1 MLVHTVITII
11 TCFCL
16 IGSLSSWLGLVGWGW
31 SIKESGRRKRSE
43 RAVGETAPLK
53 AADCPACQ
61 AAAAKA
67 AEASP
72 PAPPRLEQ
80 KRGRRRSV
88 DTSSHY
94 CPKEQCAYYG
104 WVGLG
109 NIRANGHPHGSRW
122 RQLECRVCHTYF
134 METVNTIFY
143 RKRVPAE
150 RIWQVLTALAEGL
163 GIRATARVFNL
174 DPNTVE
180 AWLHQAGQQ
189 MTAVSHYLIHDLH
202 LTQVQVDE
210 LWALL
215 GQREMDEAGQRRQH
229 SKRWIWTGM
238 DPVSKLWLAYV
249 VGDRSQEYAQLLI
262 HAILLLLAPGCLPLF
277 ISDQWSAY
285 GAALLTHFGHWVQ
298 LPRRGARGPLPK
310 PRWLP
315 QPQLLYAQLVKQRL
329 KGRVV
334 AVSHRVVYG
343 SLNAVEA
350 VLQQSVGQVINTA
363 FMERLNLSIRQHV
376 AALGRKATT
385 LAKGEVGLADLL
397 ALYQAYY
404 NFCLPHS
411 ALRLPLPQPLP
422 TNGTG
427 SPKKWLPCTPAMA
440 AALTD
445 HLWSM
450 EELLLFRVPPWP
462 QCQPVPGS

>member
-1 MLVHTVITII
+1 MLVHTVILMI

-16 IGSLSSWLGLVGWGW
+16 ISSLFSWLAIVGWHW
-31 SIKESGRRKRSE
+31 SVQVSGSRKRSE
-43 RAVGETAPLK
+43 RAVGATAPLK
-53 AADCPACQ
+53 AAECPACQ
-61 AAAAKA
+61 AAAALA
-67 AEASP
+67 AEARP
-72 PAPPRLEQ
+72 LPPPRIEQ
-80 KRGRRRSV
+80 KRGRRRCV

-94 CPKEQCAYYG
+94 CPNRECAYRG
-104 WVGLG
+104 WLGLG
-109 NIRANGHPHGSRW
+109 NIRSNGHPHSSRW
-122 RQLECRVCHTYF
+122 RQLECTVCHAYF

-150 RIWQVLTALAEGL
+150 LIWQVLTALAEGL
-163 GIRATARVFNL
+163 GIRATARVFDL

-180 AWLHQAGQQ
+180 GWLRQAGQQ

-215 GQREMDEAGQRRQH
+215 GQREIDEDGQRTQRG
-229 SKRWIWTGM
+229 KRWIWTGM
-238 DPVSKLWLAYV
+238 DPVSKLWLVYV
-249 VGDRSQEYAQLLI
+249 IGDRSQHYAQLLI
-262 HAILLLLAPGCLPLF
+262 HAIVLLLAPGCVPLF

-285 GAALLTHFGHWVQ
+285 GAALLTHFGHWVHQ
-298 LPRRGARGPLPK
+298 PRRGARGPLPK

-315 QPQLLYAQLVKQRL
+315 LPQLLYAQLVKQRL

-334 AVSHRVVYG
+334 AVSHRVIYG
-343 SLNAVEA
+343 SLASVES
-350 VLQQSVGQVINTA
+350 VLRQSVGQVINTA

-404 NFCLPHS
+404 NFSLPHS

-422 TNGTG
+422 TKGTG
-427 SPKKWLPCTPAMA
+427 SPKQWLPATPAMA

-445 HLWSM
+445 HVWTM
-450 EELLLFRVPPWP
+450 EALLLFRVPPWP
-462 QCQPVPGS
+462 QCQPAPG

>member
-1 MLVHTVITII
+1 MLVHTVILII
-11 TCFCL
+11 TCFWL
-16 IGSLSSWLGLVGWGW
+16 IGSLSNWLALVEWRW
-31 SIKESGRRKRSE
+31 SVKVSDSRKQSE
-43 RAVGETAPLK
+43 RTVGETVPLK

-61 AAAAKA
+61 AVAAMA
-67 AEASP
+67 AEARPVP
-72 PAPPRLEQ
+72 PPQIEQ
-80 KRGRRRSV
+80 QRGRRRSV

-94 CPKEQCAYYG
+94 CPKEKCAYYG

-109 NIRANGHPHGSRW
+109 NIRSNGHPHGSRW
-122 RQLECRVCHTYF
+122 RQLECTVCHTYF

-150 RIWQVLTALAEGL
+150 LIWQVLRALAEGL
-163 GIRATARVFNL
+163 GIRATARVFDL

-215 GQREMDEAGQRRQH
+215 GQREIDESDQTTQRG
-229 SKRWIWTGM
+229 KRWIWTGM

-249 VGDRSQEYAQLLI
+249 VGDRSQDYAQLLI
-262 HAILLLLAPGCLPLF
+262 HAIVRLLTPGCVPLF

-298 LPRRGARGPLPK
+298 LPRRGTRGPLPK

-315 QPQLLYAQLVKQRL
+315 LPQLQYAQVVKQRL

-334 AVSHRVVYG
+334 AVSHRVIYG
-343 SLNAVEA
+343 SLETVET
-350 VLQQSVGQVINTA
+350 LLLQSVGRVINTA

-376 AALGRKATT
+376 SALGRKVAT
-385 LAKGEVGLADLL
+385 LAKGEVALDDLL

-411 ALRLPLPQPLP
+411 TLRLVLLEPRP
-422 TNGTG
+422 TKGTG
-427 SPKKWLPCTPAMA
+427 SYQKWLPRTPAMA
-440 AALTD
+440 ASLTD
-445 HLWSM
+445 HVWRM

-462 QCQPVPGS
+462 QRQTLPA